1 MGIQSNGVAW
11 CVVLKNRSVIS
22 SEKIISNIFSAFQ
35 KDFSQEDIYFL
46 APKSLGKV
54 FRTYFSVF
62 KPRVRIS
69 NHFYSED
76 F

>member
-1 MGIQSNGVAW
+1 
-11 CVVLKNRSVIS
+11 VIS

-46 APKSLGKV
+46 APKSLGTV